1 MSDQSLDMV
10 LWLNRCSP
18 SLSLFIENRLLN
30 DGDTIDMFK
39 ATTGGEK
46 ANFQT
51 ECWSP
56 VVALT
61 NCLEP

>member
-1 MSDQSLDMV
+1 MDPLGRFLLINAARQTVVDMV
-10 LWLNRCSP
+10 VVAIVL
-18 SLSLFIENRLLN
+18 
-30 DGDTIDMFK
+30 K

-51 ECWSP
+51 ECWPP